1 MKYNPKVNTALICI
15 GEGAEASWCV
25 FFFFPIRD
33 FLCLSLPDHSFV
45 LRVTKSLPG
54 RVFRVVN
61 TGDIPNVL
69 RSILSTMVDR

>member
-1 MKYNPKVNTALICI
+1 VLKHL
-15 GEGAEASWCV
+15 GV
-25 FFFFPIRD
+25 FFFYRD
-33 FLCLSLPDHSFV
+33 FCVSLPDHSFV